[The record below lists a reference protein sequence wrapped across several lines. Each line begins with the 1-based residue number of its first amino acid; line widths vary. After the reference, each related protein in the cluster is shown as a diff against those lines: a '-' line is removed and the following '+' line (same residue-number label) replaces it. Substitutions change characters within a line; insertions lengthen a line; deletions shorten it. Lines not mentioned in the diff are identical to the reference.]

1 MNPEGEVNMFKELTT
16 ERLQLKNIGY
26 DDVQFMYE
34 QFSNNFVN
42 KYLFDMEPLKSIEEA
57 QGIVRFYLESKPQ
70 LQHRWILVRKEDG
83 QKIGTCGFHCWDKK
97 NGIIEVG
104 YDLLEIYTNQ
114 GYMSEAMEKMIE
126 FARNELNIKRIDANI
141 YIENRAS
148 IELVKKFGFTKTGE
162 KYEHLY
168 NLDHLHHI
176 YSITLI

>member
-1 MNPEGEVNMFKELTT
+1 MFKELIT

-26 DDVQFMYE
+26 DDVQFLYE

-57 QGIVRFYLESKPQ
+57 QGIVQFYLESEPQ
-70 LQHRWILVRKEDG
+70 LQHRWILVRKDDG

-104 YDLLEIYTNQ
+104 YDLLELYAKQ
-114 GYMSEAMEKMIE
+114 GYMREAMEMMID

-141 YIENRAS
+141 YTENRAS
-148 IELVKKFGFTKTGE
+148 IALVNKFGFTKIGE